1 MFNFN
6 LKFKIMKNFIFI
18 VAILFTSL
26 GFSSTVDFDIGTDD
40 QTTTIEMEAIKHQS
54 MINEGW
60 KFEAMTVKEDSKGV
74 FLVINY
80 SSGKLITE
88 YCSRY
93 VVNLP
98 ERYKPERSK
107 PIPKMLKDNFKIMIA
122 NSSGGNP
129 GWHA

>member
-1 MFNFN
+1 
-6 LKFKIMKNFIFI
+6 MKQFIFI

-26 GFSSTVDFDIGTDD
+26 SFSSNVDFDIGADD

-60 KFEAMTVKEDSKGV
+60 KFEVMTIKEDSKGI

-80 SSGKLITE
+80 SSQNLLKR
-88 YCSRY
+88 YCSKYIR
-93 VVNLP
+93 NFP
-98 ERYKPERSK
+98 ERYKPGKSDQV
-107 PIPKMLKDNFKIMIA
+107 PKLPKDNFKQMIA

-129 GWHA
+129 GWCV